1 MTMRFVHLVRLILF
15 LSLGAWAQSSGTVTG
30 VVVDDRGKPVTQAEV
45 HIAEKKPFVGH
56 RLVEMHDT
64 DDQGRFMIKDV
75 PFGTYV
81 VMAGK
86 EEAGYP
92 DSRLAFYSNL
102 SVPTIT
108 LSPPSPTGSVTVAL
122 GPKAGVLEV
131 STADAANGKK
141 IESASVTLRRVA
153 NPNFFITTSASKQR
167 IPVPSKVDI
176 SLEVSAPGYETYYY
190 PDPANPARSTPIHLK
205 PGEEL
210 KLDIRLHPAVSQ
222 TKQ

>member
-1 MTMRFVHLVRLILF
+1 MVTRIARLVALALF
-15 LSLGAWAQSSGTVTG
+15 LNLVMWAQNTGTVTG

-64 DDQGRFMIKDV
+64 DDQGRFVIKEV

-81 VMAGK
+81 IMAGK

-102 SVPTIT
+102 SVPTVT
-108 LSPPSPTGSVTVAL
+108 LSPSVPTASVTVAL
-122 GPKAGVLEV
+122 GPKAGVLAV

-141 IESASVTLRRVA
+141 IELASVTLRRVA
-153 NPNFFITTSASKQR
+153 NPNFFITTSAFKQQ
-167 IPVPSKVDI
+167 IPVPSLVDV
-176 SLEVSAPGYETYYY
+176 SLEVSAPGYTSYYC
-190 PDPANPARSTPIHLK
+190 PDPANSARSAPIHLK

-210 KLDIRLHPAVSQ
+210 KLDIRLQPAVSP
-222 TKQ
+222 TNE